1 MYCWQIYDRNN
12 KPMHVID
19 AADSGRSNWL
29 RYVNCARHWREQNL
43 LAYQYQGELY
53 YRTIKTIPRFT
64 ELLVFYGS
72 EFANVLNININKYN
86 CDKYYRDLQLS
97 STPFTI
103 QPHRN
108 NPNNLPKAIICS
120 EKENIV
126 FDSIENKNNKENINI
141 EETIYDI
148 ENVDN
153 PYNINIKGDTIK
165 IEFKRNKEIK
175 YTCEICQ
182 KTFNTKSILNRHIK
196 IHAKNR
202 GENQLSYQKCDR
214 STNNIDNFQKN
225 CQKRERRSFYTTP
238 KKCEQ
243 CHFETLSRKV
253 LQTHRSKHKGNIYK
267 CHHCE
272 YSNHCKFNLSRHI
285 YNKHRNLF

>member
-1 MYCWQIYDRNN
+1 MTDINLYF
-12 KPMHVID
+12 
-19 AADSGRSNWL
+19 SG
-29 RYVNCARHWREQNL
+29 
-43 LAYQYQGELY
+43 
-53 YRTIKTIPRFT
+53 
-64 ELLVFYGS
+64 
-72 EFANVLNININKYN
+72 
-86 CDKYYRDLQLS
+86 
-97 STPFTI
+97 TPFTI

-108 NPNNLPKAIICS
+108 NPNNVPKTIIGS
-120 EKENIV
+120 EKENPI
-126 FDSIENKNNKENINI
+126 FNSNENKEKNNI
-141 EETIYDI
+141 EQTTYNI
-148 ENVDN
+148 ENVDDN

-165 IEFKRNKEIK
+165 IEFKQNKEIK

-202 GENQLSYQKCDR
+202 GENQLSYQKCVN
-214 STNNIDNFQKN
+214 SNNNIDYSRKP
-225 CQKRERRSFYTTP
+225 CQKHERRSFYTTP

-267 CHHCE
+267 CNHCE

-285 YNKHRNLF
+285 YNKHRDLF